1 MEKVKVTKEQ
11 AKGLNQ
17 ITTPQSA
24 VKEHVGNWQM
34 GNRLNDLTLDELI
47 RALYIGYEVEPEFK
61 VGDWIIDKS
70 VNKIGK
76 ITEIINGRD
85 IYNDG
90 RNISYSLLIDI
101 RHATP
106 SEIAEEKERRFWA
119 RYDRGVWELRKGDML
134 YEEESGSS
142 IVVEEI
148 SSREGM
154 TAVVFPDDDYMYLY
168 DVKENYKVAVFAK
181 DRLDVKTNE

>member
-76 ITEIINGRD
+76 ITENINGRD

-90 RNISYSLLIDI
+90 REISYSLLVDV

-119 RYDRGVWELRKGDML
+119 RYDRDVWELRKGDVLHDEMH
-134 YEEESGSS
+134 GDT
-142 IVVEEI
+142 IVV
-148 SSREGM
+148 SVVNSQNDM
-154 TAVVFPDDDYMYLY
+154 TAVFYADDYMYLSDIKKY
-168 DVKENYKVAVFAK
+168 FKVAVFSK